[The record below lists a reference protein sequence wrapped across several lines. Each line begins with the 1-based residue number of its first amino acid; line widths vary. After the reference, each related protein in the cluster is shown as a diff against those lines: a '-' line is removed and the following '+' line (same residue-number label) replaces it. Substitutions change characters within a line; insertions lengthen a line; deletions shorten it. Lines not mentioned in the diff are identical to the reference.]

1 MPKINVY
8 LPDDLATA
16 VREAGIPV
24 SPVCQK
30 ALAEAVRRVGR
41 ARKAVERLRDPDFD
55 PAGVPQIASRIGS
68 HMTPRLSE
76 AIRLAR
82 EAAGPTGRVETK
94 YLLTGVLDEG
104 HNLGIRLLQALGADP
119 DELRDAVLQIHA
131 SEASPAAAGEPGGP
145 SATGDT
151 SLWTG
156 LSLPARMSI
165 ASALE
170 ASIDLGH
177 NYLGCE
183 HLLLGLLN
191 TQDSQAAR
199 VLHSFGIDAAS
210 VRRAVTTAIAGFAQA
225 RETSTQADPSNLDEI
240 LRRLDA
246 VERRLASLGT

>member
-8 LPDDLATA
+8 LPDDLAAA

-30 ALAEAVRRVGR
+30 ALAETVRRVGL

-55 PAGVPQIASRIGS
+55 PAGVPQIARRIES
-68 HMTPRLSE
+68 HMTLRLSE

-82 EAAGPTGRVETK
+82 EASGPTGRVETRH
-94 YLLTGVLDEG
+94 LLTGLLDEG

-119 DELRDAVLQIHA
+119 DELRDAVLQIRA
-131 SEASPAAAGEPGGP
+131 EEPSPPAAGEPGG
-145 SATGDT
+145 SGASGDT

-183 HLLLGLLN
+183 HMLLGLLS
-191 TQDSQAAR
+191 TQDSQAAP

-210 VRRAVTTAIAGFAQA
+210 ARRAVTTAIAGFAQA
-225 RETSTQADPSNLDEI
+225 REASASAEAGKLDEVA
-240 LRRLDA
+240 RRLDA
-246 VERRLASLGT
+246 VERRLASLGI

>member
-24 SPVCQK
+24 SPLCQK
-30 ALAEAVRRVGR
+30 ALAEAVRLVGR
-41 ARKAVERLRDPDFD
+41 ARKTIKLLRDPDFD
-55 PAGVPQIASRIGS
+55 PAAVPQIGSRIGS
-68 HMTPRLSE
+68 LMTLRLSQ
-76 AIRLAR
+76 ATRLAR
-82 EAAGPTGRVETK
+82 EASGPAGRVETK
-94 YLLTGVLDEG
+94 HLLIGVLDEG
-104 HNLGIRLLQALGADP
+104 HNLGIRLLQALGVDP
-119 DELRDAVLQIHA
+119 DELRNCARQIDADEVSTA
-131 SEASPAAAGEPGGP
+131 PAGEPGGP
-145 SATGDT
+145 RTSGDS

-183 HLLLGLLN
+183 HLLLGLLS
-191 TQDSQAAR
+191 TQDGQAAR
-199 VLHSFGIDAAS
+199 ALHSFGVDTAS
-210 VRRAVTTAIAGFAQA
+210 ARRAVTTAIAGFAQA
-225 RETSTQADPSNLDEI
+225 RETSEADARVLDEI
-240 LRRLDA
+240 IHRLDA

>member
-41 ARKAVERLRDPDFD
+41 ARKTVERLRDPDFD
-55 PAGVPQIASRIGS
+55 PAGVPQIASRIES
-68 HMTPRLSE
+68 HMTLRLSE

-82 EAAGPTGRVETK
+82 EASGPTGRVETRH
-94 YLLTGVLDEG
+94 LLTGVLDEG

-119 DELRDAVLQIHA
+119 DELRDAILEIHA
-131 SEASPAAAGEPGGP
+131 EEASPAGAGEPGGP
-145 SATGDT
+145 GDT

-191 TQDSQAAR
+191 THDSQAAR

-225 RETSTQADPSNLDEI
+225 RETSAPADAGNLDEI
-240 LRRLDA
+240 VRRLDA

>member
-41 ARKAVERLRDPDFD
+41 ARKTVERLRDPDFD
-55 PAGVPQIASRIGS
+55 PAGVPQIASRIAS
-68 HMTPRLSE
+68 HMTLRLSE

-82 EAAGPTGRVETK
+82 EASGPAGRVETK
-94 YLLTGVLDEG
+94 HLLTGVLDEG

-119 DELRDAVLQIHA
+119 DELRDAILEIHA
-131 SEASPAAAGEPGGP
+131 EEASPAGAGEPGGP
-145 SATGDT
+145 GDT

-191 TQDSQAAR
+191 THDSQAAR

-210 VRRAVTTAIAGFAQA
+210 ARRAVTTAIAGFAQA
-225 RETSTQADPSNLDEI
+225 RETSAPADAGNLDEI
-240 LRRLDA
+240 VRRLDA

>member
-1 MPKINVY
+1 MW
-8 LPDDLATA
+8 A
-16 VREAGIPV
+16 
-24 SPVCQK
+24 
-30 ALAEAVRRVGR
+30 GR
-41 ARKAVERLRDPDFD
+41 ASLEVPGGGQGVVSH
-55 PAGVPQIASRIGS
+55 AGRCCG
-68 HMTPRLSE
+68 TW
-76 AIRLAR
+76 
-82 EAAGPTGRVETK
+82 
-94 YLLTGVLDEG
+94 LTGVLDEG

-131 SEASPAAAGEPGGP
+131 DEASPAAAGEPGSP
-145 SATGDT
+145 RTSGDT

-191 TQDSQAAR
+191 IQDSQAAR

-210 VRRAVTTAIAGFAQA
+210 ARRAVTTAIAGFAQA
-225 RETSTQADPSNLDEI
+225 RETSAPADAGNLDEI
-240 LRRLDA
+240 VRRLDA